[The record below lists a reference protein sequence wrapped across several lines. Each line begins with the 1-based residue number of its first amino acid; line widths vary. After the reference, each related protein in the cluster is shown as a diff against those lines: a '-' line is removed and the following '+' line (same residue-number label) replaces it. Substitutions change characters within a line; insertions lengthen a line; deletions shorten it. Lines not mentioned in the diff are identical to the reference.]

1 MPARDRS
8 AHDLYTNEHE
18 SPTDDLAGDGRYR
31 LSGCGE
37 FLLNRS
43 AQVKGAAIQT

>member
-1 MPARDRS
+1 MPARRS
-8 AHDLYTNEHE
+8 LGARSYTNEHE
-18 SPTDDLAGDGRYR
+18 SPTDDLAGDVRYR

-37 FLLNRS
+37 FILNRS